1 MDERTLSRRRLIA
14 SATAAGFAVAGGGV
28 YLGSMDH
35 GSHALAQGDQ
45 NQGPATPV
53 PLGDVIP
60 QEMSTETNW
69 PYENYDFR
77 ATRDVKGSSINAS
90 SIGQLG
96 DAWAVE
102 VKSTAAFGSMT
113 ANPTIVGNTVFIQD
127 ASANIYAFKMDT
139 GEQIWANMYNDVVPS
154 GGPNGVTAA
163 YGLLFSSIGGKGDVI
178 ALKQDSGEE
187 VWRTNI
193 LGPMNEG
200 ITTPPLVY
208 NNMVFISTIPGSSEG
223 FYIGGQRGVIH
234 ALDAAAGHVIWY
246 FDTTTDNLW
255 GNPTVNSGG
264 GFWHPPSVDD
274 DGKLYIGV
282 ANPAPYPGVEGWP
295 WASSRPGDN
304 LYTDSILKMD
314 PKTATLDWYLQVKP
328 HDVFDLDNQ
337 LTPILIDVDG
347 KKLAITSGK
356 HGVVYAVDRDK
367 GEMVWKTPVG
377 KHQNDE
383 RTELKEDEV
392 VEVWP
397 GTLGGVETQYAY
409 SAAENLIIAPVVQ
422 LSTTYIGTGFDPKT
436 PLDFTGGTGL
446 LIALNASDG
455 SVAWQ
460 VDLATPPYAGVTI
473 CNDVCFTAGLDGVLL
488 GYTVKD
494 GQRVFSYQA
503 PAGINAMTAASGDY
517 LFVPAGGPLVATTES
532 WNPLPDM
539 KSQLIALKIG
549 GTVQEQR
556 PTGTPQ
562 ATPEGGTEATPENSG
577 VEPGG
582 TPVSQT
588 GAVQVDM
595 HEFAFTPS
603 QITIPANTDVQAT
616 FTNTGALPHNFTCD
630 QLGLKTPDDPPGQ
643 STTITINAAAGTYDF
658 ICSIPGHADA
668 GMRGQLIVQ

>member
-1 MDERTLSRRRLIA
+1 MNERTVSRRRLIA
-14 SATAAGFAVAGGGV
+14 SATAAGFAIAGGGV
-28 YLGSMDH
+28 YLGSIDH
-35 GSHALAQGDQ
+35 GSRALAQGNQ
-45 NQGPATPV
+45 KQGPATPV

-60 QEMSTETNW
+60 QEMNTETNW

-77 ATRDVKGSSINAS
+77 ATRDVKGSLINANS
-90 SIGQLG
+90 VGQLG
-96 DAWAVE
+96 DAWMFE
-102 VKSTAAFGSMT
+102 ITNKAAFGALTS
-113 ANPTIVGNTVFIQD
+113 NPTIVGDTVFIQD
-127 ASANIYAFKMDT
+127 AAANIYAVKMDT
-139 GEQIWANMYNDVVPS
+139 GEQIWANMYNDTVPS
-154 GGPNGVTAA
+154 GGPNGTTAA
-163 YGLLFSSIGGKGDVI
+163 YGLLFSSVGGKGDVI
-178 ALKQDSGEE
+178 ALKQESGEE

-193 LGPMNEG
+193 LGPMHEG

-208 NNMVFISTIPGSSEG
+208 NNMVFISTIPGSSQG
-223 FYIGGQRGVIH
+223 FYIGGQRGVIF

-255 GNPTVNSGG
+255 GNPTINSGG

-282 ANPAPYPGVEGWP
+282 ANPAPYPGVKDWP

-356 HGVVYAVDRDK
+356 HGVVYAVDRDSGK
-367 GEMVWKTPVG
+367 EVWKTPVG

-383 RTELKEDEV
+383 RTEFKEDEV

-397 GTLGGVETQYAY
+397 GTLGGVETQFAY
-409 SAAENLIIAPVVQ
+409 SAADNLIIAPVVE
-422 LSTTYIGTGFDPKT
+422 LPTTYIGTGFDPKT
-436 PLDFTGGTGL
+436 PLDFTGGTGVL
-446 LIALNASDG
+446 VALNASDG
-455 SVAWQ
+455 SIAWQ

-473 CNDVCFTAGLDGVLL
+473 CNDVCFTAGLDGVVL
-488 GYTVKD
+488 GFTVKD

-503 PAGINAMTAASGDY
+503 TAGVNAMTAASGDY
-517 LFVPAGGPLVATTES
+517 LFVPAGGPLVATNES
-532 WNPLPDM
+532 WSPLPDM
-539 KSQLIALKIG
+539 KTQLIALKIG
-549 GTVQEQR
+549 GTVQQQR

-562 ATPEGGTEATPENSG
+562 ATPEGGQATPENSG
-577 VEPGG
+577 A
-582 TPVSQT
+582 TPVSQS
-588 GAVQVDM
+588 GALQVDM

-603 QITIPANTDVQAT
+603 QITIAANTDVQVT

-643 STTITINAAAGTYDF
+643 STSITINAAAGTYDF